1 MVRVDDIARVP
12 LGRFV
17 RPPEET
23 GTGQPRVEVVLGYL
37 VRHDS
42 GLLLLD
48 TGIGAADEETEAWYR
63 PDRIPLPDAL
73 GLKGVRLED
82 IDVVVN
88 CHLHFDHCGGNPLL
102 AGTPIVTQV
111 RELEAAR
118 AGDYTFPELVDHDGV
133 RYDEVDGEAE
143 LWPGLLVVP
152 TPGHT
157 DGHQSVV
164 VRCSDGTVVL
174 AGQSHDHT
182 SDFAA
187 DALAVGAQRDGLAP
201 PLPVSPAWMERLLD
215 LDPRRVLFAHDASVW
230 EPAAGAS

>member
-1 MVRVDDIARVP
+1 MLRVDDIARVP

-23 GTGQPRVEVVLGYL
+23 GTGQPRVEFVLGYL
-37 VRHDS
+37 VRHEQ
-42 GLLLLD
+42 GLILLD
-48 TGIGAADEETEAWYR
+48 TGIGDADEETEEWYR
-63 PDRIPLPDAL
+63 PDRIALPDAL
-73 GLKGVRLED
+73 QRNGVRLQD

-102 AGTPIVTQV
+102 AGTPIVAQV
-111 RELEAAR
+111 RELELAR
-118 AGDYTFPELVDHDGV
+118 GGDHTFPELVDHAGV
-133 RYDEVDGEAE
+133 RYEEIEGEVEIR
-143 LWPGLLVVP
+143 PGVLVVP

-187 DALAVGAQRDGLAP
+187 DALAVQAVRDGLPP
-201 PLPVSPAWMERLLD
+201 PLPLAPAWMERLLA

-230 EPAAGAS
+230 EPVG